1 MASKMARAKEFLRR
15 RREQAK
21 GVIQQ
26 MRTDAE
32 TYVAG
37 GGIAY
42 ARGRFGD
49 ESMRVSDIDLEL
61 IIGATSKLA
70 AYTNVLGKSVS
81 PDLHAVGNGVLTTY
95 AAFQLLALG
104 KEHREQDSV
113 LQAGMPI
120 ATEGVRGLG
129 RGGVRGIPRAAHRR
143 AA

>member
-1 MASKMARAKEFLRR
+1 MASKMQRAKEFLRR

-21 GVIQQ
+21 SVVTQ

-49 ESMRVSDIDLEL
+49 DSMQVADIDLEL
-61 IIGATSKLA
+61 IIGAVSKAA
-70 AYTNVLGKSVS
+70 AYMNVLGKSVS

-95 AAFQLLALG
+95 AAFQMLAMG
-104 KEHREQDSV
+104 KEHRQQDTALHS
-113 LQAGMPI
+113 GFPI
-120 ATEGVRGLG
+120 ATEGVRGFG
-129 RGGVRGIPRAAHRR
+129 PGGVRGIPRAVPRR

>member
-1 MASKMARAKEFLRR
+1 MASKMQRAKEFLRR

-21 GVIQQ
+21 DMVQQ
-26 MRTDAE
+26 VRTDAE
-32 TYVAG
+32 TYAAG

-49 ESMRVSDIDLEL
+49 DAMQVADIDLEL
-61 IIGATSKLA
+61 IIGAATKLA

-95 AAFQLLALG
+95 AAFQLLAMG
-104 KEHREQDSV
+104 KEHREQDAATQGYGPRVMGPRSV
-113 LQAGMPI
+113 S
-120 ATEGVRGLG
+120 
-129 RGGVRGIPRAAHRR
+129 GIPRSRMR